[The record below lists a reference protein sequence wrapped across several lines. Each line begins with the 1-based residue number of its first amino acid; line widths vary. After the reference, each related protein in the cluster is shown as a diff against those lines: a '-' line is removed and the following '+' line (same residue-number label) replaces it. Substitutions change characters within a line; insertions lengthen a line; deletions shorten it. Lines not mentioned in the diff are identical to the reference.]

1 MMPLVPDSFDHD
13 EATLNDREALPPAT
27 PRSKTAVYGAAAPAS
42 KADLEP
48 FLRKAADLHTLALR
62 HVSPIVDVNFG
73 ERNDLLHDR
82 SLFLSEANQNTHT
95 LVVGRTGSGKTQL
108 IWTLA
113 EAALNDPQRTIIVF
127 EIKKEMYGPLREMAL
142 RAGRKARDIYRLDLS
157 DPVTSIGWN
166 PVSNSLKESEAFEM
180 GFHLVESGDN
190 RRGADETPFWRN
202 ISVELISGILLALA
216 SDPYETPSLPRVRE
230 ILNLPR
236 RHLLAWLDTHRIAP
250 ALHKFAAFLRSGS
263 QNAETCLSDAG
274 MRMLTFLDRALCAV
288 MSHGELDIG
297 RLFSRPS
304 VLVVE
309 MGEENIERLRPIF
322 SLLVTQLLNEAIR
335 VAGRRADAALP
346 FPVTMVLDEF
356 ASALGRLPDFH
367 VRLNTLRSRRVGI
380 VAACQGLNQLRLVYG
395 AAAETVLGAFNAK
408 VFFPSLENEDAEYAS
423 RLSGTM
429 TALVPTRRLDCSAE
443 VSGGLMEMSAEN
455 LSLVARRVF
464 LPDEIRAPRKH
475 WALGAPAT
483 VFLPQTPPFQAY
495 FTPAYRQPELAPV
508 LLRGKMSKPRRRR
521 KPLSYEPSSLPAEPT
536 DEGGKRL
543 TPGITDPN
551 GRSDETVR
559 DLLEVTKGKI
569 EWEKTTGSARKWWL
583 AFENENKHR
592 LPLVLRLA
600 EELALRKAT
609 VGEFFT
615 AYVYSNTDNI
625 QANLLYLDYCRL
637 KSEQEKKKRRDREE
651 AAKAEP
657 QREKQ
662 PAFVT
667 CRSCEALMP
676 AQAVRCL
683 TCGAKSAA

>member
-1 MMPLVPDSFDHD
+1 MMPPVPNSFDHD
-13 EATLNDREALPPAT
+13 EATLNDQEALPPAT
-27 PRSKTAVYGAAAPAS
+27 RRSKTAVYGAAAPAS

-48 FLRKAADLHTLALR
+48 FLRQARDIHTLALR

-73 ERNDLLHDR
+73 ERNVLLHDR
-82 SLFLSEANQNTHT
+82 SLFLSEAHQNTHT

-113 EAALNDPQRTIIVF
+113 EAALNDPERTIIVF
-127 EIKKEMYGPLREMAL
+127 EIKKEMYGPLRKLAL

-157 DPVTSIGWN
+157 DPATSIGWN
-166 PVSNSLKESEAFEM
+166 PVSDSLTESEAFAM
-180 GFHLVESGDN
+180 AFHLVESGDH
-190 RRGADETPFWRN
+190 RKGADETPFWRN
-202 ISVELISGILLALA
+202 VSVELISGILLALA
-216 SDPYETPSLPRVRE
+216 SDPNETPSLPRVRE

-236 RHLLAWLDTHRIAP
+236 RQFLAWLDSYRIAP
-250 ALHKFAAFLRSGS
+250 ALQKFAAFLRSGS

-274 MRMLTFLDRALCAV
+274 MRMLTFLDRSLCAV
-288 MSHGELDIG
+288 MSHSELDIA

-309 MGEENIERLRPIF
+309 MSEENIERMRPIF
-322 SLLVTQLLNEAIR
+322 SLLVTQMLNEALR
-335 VAGRRADAALP
+335 VAGKRADAALP
-346 FPVTMVLDEF
+346 FPVTLVLDEF

-443 VSGGLMEMSAEN
+443 VSGGLMEVSAEN

-464 LPDEIRAPRKH
+464 LPDEIRAPRRH

-508 LLRGKMSKPRRRR
+508 LRSGKMERPRRRR
-521 KPLSYEPSSLPAEPT
+521 KPLSYERSSLPAEPAQ
-536 DEGGKRL
+536 EGGKSL
-543 TPGITDPN
+543 SPGITDSS
-551 GRSDETVR
+551 GYSDETVR
-559 DLLEVTKGKI
+559 DLIEATKGKL
-569 EWEKTTGSARKWWL
+569 EWDKTVGTARKWWL
-583 AFENENKHR
+583 AVESQNSHR
-592 LPLVLRLA
+592 LPFVLRLA

-609 VGEFFT
+609 VTEFFL
-615 AYVYSNTDNI
+615 AYVYSNTDSMM
-625 QANLLYLDYCRL
+625 ATLHYLDYTRL
-637 KSEQEKKKRRDREE
+637 KVEADKKKRLQKSQE
-651 AAKAEP
+651 AARDDEKSEP
-657 QREKQ
+657 T
-662 PAFVT
+662 F
-667 CRSCEALMP
+667 
-676 AQAVRCL
+676 VRCKSCNSL
-683 TCGAKSAA
+683 IPTLAAVCRMCGTNTAA

>member
-1 MMPLVPDSFDHD
+1 MPLVPDSFDHD

-27 PRSKTAVYGAAAPAS
+27 RRSKTAVYDAAAPAS
-42 KADLEP
+42 KADLDP
-48 FLRKAADLHTLALR
+48 FLRQAGDPHALALR

-73 ERNDLLHDR
+73 ERNDLIHDR

-113 EAALNDPQRTIIVF
+113 EAALNDPQRTIILF

-157 DPVTSIGWN
+157 DPATSIGWN
-166 PVSNSLKESEAFEM
+166 PVSKNLKESEAFEM
-180 GFHLVESGDN
+180 AFHLVESGDH
-190 RRGADETPFWRN
+190 RRGADEIPFWRN
-202 ISVELISGILLALA
+202 VSVELISGILLALA
-216 SDPYETPSLPRVRE
+216 SDPSETPSLPRVRE

-236 RHLLAWLDTHRIAP
+236 RQFLVWLDTHRIAP
-250 ALHKFAAFLRSGS
+250 ALQKFAAFLRSGS

-274 MRMLTFLDRALCAV
+274 MRMLTFLDRSLCAV
-288 MSHGELDIG
+288 MSHGELDIS
-297 RLFSRPS
+297 RIFSRPS

-322 SLLVTQLLNEAIR
+322 SLLVTQLLNEALR
-335 VAGRRADAALP
+335 VAGSRADAALP
-346 FPVTMVLDEF
+346 FPVTLVLDEF

-395 AAAETVLGAFNAK
+395 AAAETVLGAFNTK

-443 VSGGLMEMSAEN
+443 VSGGLMEMSAES

-495 FTPAYRQPELAPV
+495 FTPAYRQPELAPL

-521 KPLSYEPSSLPAEPT
+521 KPLSYTPSSLPPT
-536 DEGGKRL
+536 DEGAKRL
-543 TPGITDPN
+543 SNGITDAR
-551 GRSDETVR
+551 GCADETVR

-583 AFENENKHR
+583 AFENENEHR

-609 VGEFFT
+609 VSEFFI
-615 AYVYSNTDNI
+615 AYVYSNTDSI
-625 QANLLYLDYCRL
+625 QANLHYLDYTRL
-637 KSEQEKKKRRDREE
+637 KGEQEKKKRHDREQ

-657 QREKQ
+657 EREQQ
-662 PAFVT
+662 PTFVT
-667 CRSCEALMP
+667 CTSCESLMP

-683 TCGAKSAA
+683 TCGAKAAA